1 VSRDHLPNVSL
12 QLTGDCWK
20 EVVVAAALVGIVGSH
35 QLPGRD
41 VARS

>member
-1 VSRDHLPNVSL
+1 MSNVAL

-20 EVVVAAALVGIVGSH
+20 EVVVAAALVGTVGKLHFPDS
-35 QLPGRD
+35 D